1 MRDRLEKALRVQ
13 DREYGAEH
21 RLVATTLTNLGSAY
35 WDLGGAQKT
44 RDVVEKALR
53 IKEREYRHQHQQ
65 VAITRDN
72 LGSAY
77 GGLGCTHSS

>member
-1 MRDRLEKALRVQ
+1 MK
-13 DREYGAEH
+13 
-21 RLVATTLTNLGSAY
+21 LGSAY

-44 RDVVEKALR
+44 RDLVEKALR
-53 IKEREYRHQHQQ
+53 IKEREYGHQHRQ
-65 VAITRDN
+65 VAITLDN